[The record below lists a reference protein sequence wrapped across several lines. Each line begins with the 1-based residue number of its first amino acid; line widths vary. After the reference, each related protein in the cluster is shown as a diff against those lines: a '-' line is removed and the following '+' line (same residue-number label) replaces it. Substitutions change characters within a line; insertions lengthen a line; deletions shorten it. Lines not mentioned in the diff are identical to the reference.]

1 VPYFEVFRI
10 KRVKNFHSLFYTEV
24 IKLRVAI
31 NGFGRIGRLVF
42 KIGLERG
49 LKIVAIND
57 LTDTKTLAYL
67 LKYDTVYGPYD
78 KKVEFGRDFIKI
90 GGKKVMVFSEMNP
103 EKLPW
108 KDLGVDYVLESTG
121 KFRDYDKASLH
132 LKAGAKRVLISA
144 TSKDPDIMVVY
155 GVNHKHIKKHDKVIA
170 MASCTTNCLAPVA
183 KVLNDR
189 FGIKKGFM
197 TTVHAYTTS
206 QGLLDGPAKKIRRG
220 RAAAH
225 NIVPTTSGATSAT
238 CRILPVLEG
247 KLDGL
252 AFRVPILCGSI
263 VDFVVELNKKA
274 SKEQINAAFEQA
286 AKKQLKGVLEYTE
299 DELVSSDIIQN
310 PHSSV
315 VDGLSTQVIGNTVK
329 VLSWYDNEYGYSC
342 RVIDL
347 LKFLR

>member
-1 VPYFEVFRI
+1 M
-10 KRVKNFHSLFYTEV
+10 
-24 IKLRVAI
+24 RVAI

-42 KIGLERG
+42 KIGLEKG
-49 LKIVAIND
+49 LNIVAIND
-57 LTDTKTLAYL
+57 LTDAKTLAYL

-78 KKVEFGRDFIKI
+78 KKIEVGKGFIRVGGR
-90 GGKKVMVFSEMNP
+90 KVVVFAEKNP
-103 EKLPW
+103 LDLPW
-108 KDLGVDYVLESTG
+108 KALGVDYVLESTG

-155 GVNHKHIKKHDKVIA
+155 GVNHKHIKKHDKIIS

-220 RAAAH
+220 RAAAY
-225 NIVPTTSGATSAT
+225 NIVPTTSGATTAT
-238 CRILPVLEG
+238 SRILPVLEG
-247 KLDGL
+247 KLIGV
-252 AFRVPILCGSI
+252 AMRVPILCGSI
-263 VDFVVELNKKA
+263 VDFVAELNKKA
-274 SKEQINAAFEQA
+274 SKEQINEAFEQA
-286 AKKQLKGVLEYTE
+286 AKKQLKGVLEYAE

-310 PHSSV
+310 SHSSV
-315 VDGLSTQVIGNTVK
+315 IDGLSTQVLGKTVK

-342 RVIDL
+342 RVVDL
-347 LKFLR
+347 LKYLR

>member
-1 VPYFEVFRI
+1 M
-10 KRVKNFHSLFYTEV
+10 
-24 IKLRVAI
+24 RVAI

-42 KIGLERG
+42 KVGLERG

-78 KKVEFGRDFIKI
+78 KKVEAGRDFIKV
-90 GGKKVMVFSEMNP
+90 GGKKILVFSEENP

-108 KDLGVDYVLESTG
+108 KDLRVDYVIESTG
-121 KFRDYDKASLH
+121 RFRDYDKASLH

-155 GVNHKHIKKHDKVIA
+155 GVNHKHIKKHDKVIS
-170 MASCTTNCLAPVA
+170 MASCTTNCLVPVV
-183 KVLNDR
+183 KVLNDK

-206 QGLLDGPAKKIRRG
+206 QGLLDMPGKKVRRG

-238 CRILPVLEG
+238 SRILPELEG

-252 AFRVPILCGSI
+252 AFRVPVACGSV
-263 VDFVVELNKKA
+263 VDFVVELKKKP
-274 SKEQINAAFEQA
+274 SKEKINEAFEHA
-286 AKKQLKGVLEYTE
+286 AKGKMKGVLDYSE

-310 PHSSV
+310 PYSSV

-342 RVIDL
+342 RVVDL
-347 LKFLR
+347 LRYLR